1 MYESFYGLTAKPFQI
16 IPDPRFYFG
25 SKQHRKAKAYLE
37 YGLSHQEGFIVV
49 TGEIGAGKTTLL
61 RGLLASVDRER
72 LCVAQLVTTQL
83 NPQET
88 LHMIAAGFGLQVTGR
103 SKAEMLTTLEAFF
116 LRRASER
123 KRCLLVVDEA
133 QNLGAP
139 ALEELRML
147 SNFQIDQHSL
157 LQGFLVGQPEL
168 RETMRR
174 PQMEQ
179 LRQRVTAACHIDLL
193 DLEDTRLYIEHRLRC
208 AGATDRPSFEPDCFE
223 AVYRGSGG
231 VPRRINLL
239 CDRLLLQGYLTGTF
253 HFTASDVDEVARELD
268 AETRGVGLV
277 HHEPPVEALPE
288 AEATEQAIPWLNG
301 QRFTVGER
309 IERSLLRMER
319 LSLRTLSLLQRMT
332 GEVADRAGQL
342 EHVPEDSHSDGPSPG
357 VVTAPAA
364 PAASAGDRQ
373 RHP

>member
-1 MYESFYGLTAKPFQI
+1 MYESFYGLSAKPFQI

-72 LCVAQLVTTQL
+72 LCVAHLVTTQL

-88 LHMIAAGFGLQVTGR
+88 LHMIAAGFGLQMTGR
-103 SKAEMLTTLEAFF
+103 SKAEMLTALEAFF
-116 LRRASER
+116 LRRASEH

-133 QNLGAP
+133 QNLSAP

-147 SNFQIDQHSL
+147 SNFQLDQHSL

-168 RETMRR
+168 RQTMRR
-174 PQMEQ
+174 PEMEQ

-208 AGATDRPSFEPDCFE
+208 AGATDRPSFETECFE
-223 AVYRGSGG
+223 ALFKGSGG

-239 CDRLLLQGYLTGTF
+239 CDRLLLQGYLTGT
-253 HFTASDVDEVARELD
+253 HRFTASDVDEVARELD
-268 AETRGVGLV
+268 AETRGVGVV
-277 HHEPPVEALPE
+277 HCEAPVDPPPE
-288 AEATEQAIPWLNG
+288 GEATDHAVPWLSG
-301 QRFTVGER
+301 QRLTVAER

-332 GEVADRAGQL
+332 GEMADRPGHL
-342 EHVPEDSHSDGPSPG
+342 EHTPDDSHRDGPS
-357 VVTAPAA
+357 AEAMAA
-364 PAASAGDRQ
+364 RAASAGNPQRQ
-373 RHP
+373 S

>member
-1 MYESFYGLTAKPFQI
+1 MYESFYGLSAKPFQI

-61 RGLLASVDRER
+61 RGLLANIDRER

-83 NPQET
+83 NPHET
-88 LHMIAAGFGLQVTGR
+88 LHMIAAGFGLQVTGC
-103 SKAEMLTTLEAFF
+103 SKAEMLTALEAFF
-116 LRRASER
+116 LRRASEH

-239 CDRLLLQGYLTGTF
+239 CDRLLLQGYLTGTY

-277 HHEPPVEALPE
+277 HHEPPVESLAE
-288 AEATEQAIPWLNG
+288 AEATDQAVPWLTG

-319 LSLRTLSLLQRMT
+319 LNLRTLSLLQRMV
-332 GEVADRAGQL
+332 EVAARPGHL
-342 EHVPEDSHSDGPSPG
+342 EHVPDDSHRDGPSPG
-357 VVTAPAA
+357 GVAA
-364 PAASAGDRQ
+364 PAASSGDRQ